1 MNTILLIV
9 IIYLAAMILIG
20 FFYRKKASQDG
31 ESFLVANRSM
41 GPRLGGGALA
51 STYASTSSFLGT
63 LGAMYAFGVAF
74 GLWQN
79 AGVIIGFTLATVFI
93 APKFRNYGS
102 LSFSQ
107 FFEMRYNK
115 KVRFVSAIVTVVA
128 MFVYIMAQLQGGAY
142 AIQYVL
148 GIDYWVGV
156 LVIGAVFILYVVL
169 GGSHSSIMASFIQF
183 IMMAVAMITVA
194 IVVINAEPWGSTT
207 TQALQNQ
214 PLMFELKGENG
225 LLYAISCFVMMTL
238 GAMSAPYV
246 YLMYMFTKSNKVA
259 QTTSAL
265 ATTYLS
271 IFYFVLLLVGVF
283 IISNFPNLENPDMGY
298 FHTLDL
304 LPTVIAGIFVAAV
317 LAAAMSSTDAM
328 LLNATSA
335 ITNDIYSILA
345 GKTLPNHVVV
355 FVNRIVAVVIGVIA
369 ILVTLKPPEL
379 ILLVMA
385 LAQSLMIGAF
395 LVPLVLGLW
404 WKKATSK
411 GALAGMIGGF
421 AVAVIAQFIPLP
433 TPFIGGPLGALTSL
447 ILVITISNR
456 ERKNMDMNLEDNQSL
471 AKSQ

>member
-1 MNTILLIV
+1 MNSIIV
-9 IIYLAAMILIG
+9 IVILYLAAMIFIG
-20 FFYRKKASQDG
+20 FLYRNKASKDG
-31 ESFLVANRSM
+31 ENFLVADRSM

-79 AGVIIGFTLATVFI
+79 AGVIIGFALATIFI
-93 APKFRNYGS
+93 APKFRSYGA

-115 KVRFVSAIVTVVA
+115 KVRFVSAIVTIVA
-128 MFVYIMAQLQGGAY
+128 MFVYILAQLQGGAY
-142 AIQYVL
+142 AVQYVL
-148 GIDYWVGV
+148 GIDYWIGV
-156 LVIGAVFILYVVL
+156 LVIGAVFITYVVM

-183 IMMAVAMITVA
+183 IMMAVSMITVA
-194 IVVINAEPWGSTT
+194 IVVLNAEPWGSSTA
-207 TQALQNQ
+207 QALQNK
-214 PLMFELKGENG
+214 PLVFDLKGEEG
-225 LLYAISCFVMMTL
+225 LLYAISCFIMMTL

-246 YLMYMFTKSNKVA
+246 YLMYMFSKSNKSA

-271 IFYFVLLLVGVF
+271 IFYFVLLIVGVY
-283 IISNFPNLENPDMGY
+283 IIANFPNLDNPDMGY

-304 LPTVIAGIFVAAV
+304 LPTIVAGIFVAAV

-335 ITNDIYSILA
+335 ITNDIYSIIA
-345 GKTLPNHVVV
+345 GKHLSSDVVV
-355 FVNRIVAVVIGVIA
+355 FVNRIVAVIIGVIA
-369 ILVTLKPPEL
+369 VLVTLNPPDL

-404 WKKATSK
+404 WEKATSQ

-421 AVAVIAQFIPLP
+421 AVTVIAQIVPMP
-433 TPFIGGPLGALTSL
+433 TPFIGGPLGAITSL
-447 ILVITISNR
+447 ILMVIISMRDSQNKVGYDSQTI
-456 ERKNMDMNLEDNQSL
+456 NQS
-471 AKSQ
+471 Q